1 MALNEGGSL
10 ATGKCL
16 EDFDADGSPIV
27 IGKRKLTAK
36 RTKISRKYETPY
48 GVSTVNRYA
57 YQGSEGGAVFYPMET
72 NSRIVGGS
80 TPSFAQSVSY
90 LYSNNNSSATQ
101 SSLEQTTGRPISR
114 CLIQDLSAAVA
125 EQVEAK
131 SRHLSYSHCE
141 PTAPE
146 VSFVTIGLDGTCMLF
161 CGREYRQ
168 AMVGTIAF
176 YDASD
181 ERLYTNYIAA
191 APEHGKATFLQRMDE
206 EIERIK
212 KKYGGVRYIGIS
224 DGTADYSPWLKQHTS
239 TQVLDFWHTT
249 EYLAETAGA
258 IHRSKTKQKEWLDET
273 CHALKHNHRA
283 AESIL
288 GELEEAFDKQN
299 LSAGVREKLEAALSY
314 FGNNFGRM
322 NYASYRKTN
331 LPIGSGITE
340 AACKTVVKSRM
351 CGSGMKWTQS
361 GSDGVLTLRA
371 LSLTTNRW
379 KAFWENLVKNSL
391 TTN

>member
-1 MALNEGGSL
+1 MPGAPEAAAFDRAFENGWVAGVCVRIMALLIEVFLNGADGKGSIGQHVVREDTDSSTNESAVEALNADSL
-10 ATGKCL
+10 ATIGVDEALIMTVAMKARGL
-16 EDFDADGSPIV
+16 LIV
-27 IGKRKLTAK
+27 IEWTLGRRAGATGLANLHPPIIGKFA
-36 RTKISRKYETPY
+36 
-48 GVSTVNRYA
+48 
-57 YQGSEGGAVFYPMET
+57 PM
-72 NSRIVGGS
+72 
-80 TPSFAQSVSY
+80 
-90 LYSNNNSSATQ
+90 
-101 SSLEQTTGRPISR
+101 PISTA
-114 CLIQDLSAAVA
+114 LALPQSNELSHR
-125 EQVEAK
+125 
-131 SRHLSYSHCE
+131 SRSHGAISYG
-141 PTAPE
+141 T
-146 VSFVTIGLDGTCMLF
+146 GLDGTCMLF

-176 YDASD
+176 YDASG
-181 ERLYTNYIAA
+181 ERLHTNYIAA

-224 DGTADYSPWLKQHTS
+224 DGAADYLPWLKQHTS

-314 FGNNFGRM
+314 FGNNLGRM

-379 KAFWENLVKNSL
+379 KAFWENLAKNGL